1 MPLHDLRT
9 MIADLLRRVDPARAR
24 DLIASM
30 LGHRSE
36 AAGEEYRA
44 ACEGDWAS
52 REWRRDRGVIGEG
65 GLPLSTEI
73 PAGTSLGSEK
83 MCGQA
88 GGFVSAAPDTHPDP
102 RHRTR
107 RQVMD
112 HRPKRSRHQPADE
125 AAPAGRLL
133 PQIIADI
140 ERRSEEQARD
150 IADLRT
156 LVETTVAEKQK
167 IAARLGEAEHE
178 LAEALA
184 ALEIERQKRQQA
196 EAWTARFAEANRI
209 ARAALDLSADEA
221 EPDGLEAAGEVD
233 IGPAQDD
240 APADNEDA
248 LALLSDE
255 DREEPSRMA
264 ADAGL
269 SRQAMVALLCQRA
282 IAERRDRLM
291 SRQQAGGSAAI
302 DVAGMSP

>member
-1 MPLHDLRT
+1 
-9 MIADLLRRVDPARAR
+9 
-24 DLIASM
+24 
-30 LGHRSE
+30 
-36 AAGEEYRA
+36 
-44 ACEGDWAS
+44 
-52 REWRRDRGVIGEG
+52 
-65 GLPLSTEI
+65 
-73 PAGTSLGSEK
+73 
-83 MCGQA
+83 
-88 GGFVSAAPDTHPDP
+88 
-102 RHRTR
+102 
-107 RQVMD
+107 MD
-112 HRPKRSRHQPADE
+112 HRPKRNRQQPADE

-140 ERRSEEQARD
+140 ERRIEEQARD

-156 LVETTVAEKQK
+156 LVETTVAEKEK

-184 ALEIERQKRQQA
+184 ALEIETKKRQQV
-196 EAWTARFAEANRI
+196 EAWTARLAEANRT
-209 ARAALDLSADEA
+209 ARAALDSADEV

-255 DREEPSRMA
+255 DREELSRMA

-269 SRQAMVALLCQRA
+269 SRREMVALLCKRA
-282 IAERRDRLM
+282 IAERRDRLT
-291 SRQQAGGSAAI
+291 SRQPAGCTPAV